1 MLRRVYNGVS
11 ASQGTSAVGADAER
25 PRRAGFEY
33 DEPPQ
38 CAHRLD
44 RGWGR
49 DRTPEFRALDQS
61 EPRGARTE
69 KRRFSWSILYFIRF
83 HNVKRTRIYRVCCC
97 CTCLAYA
104 MAASIGVPKVPRCIF
119 LPPCLCCA
127 L

>member
-49 DRTPEFRALDQS
+49 DRTPEFRALVSRPERAQS
-61 EPRGARTE
+61 AEERERRRGVFRYVA
-69 KRRFSWSILYFIRF
+69 
-83 HNVKRTRIYRVCCC
+83 V
-97 CTCLAYA
+97 
-104 MAASIGVPKVPRCIF
+104 GIF
-119 LPPCLCCA
+119 Q
-127 L
+127 